1 MTGGGATRRGI
12 GLALAALSAWCA
24 FGGVAQAADVTQ
36 EVWPELNLYYRL
48 DPRTRLFFAFPY
60 SASAETDTQS
70 FSLEGYLDVTLK
82 PILREFLQ
90 TEDWRRDRYLWM
102 RVGYA
107 RVDKAT
113 NGERQ
118 TPEDRGVVAIYGR
131 APLPAEIWVEAR
143 ARADLRWIDDEYSNR
158 WRFRLEANREFT
170 VSDHSVTPYL
180 NVEWFYDTRF
190 DSWSRTLFQ
199 GGTEV
204 TVNQHFRFEVYL
216 ARQNDHAPRQD
227 HVNAVGLNAKW
238 YY

>member
-1 MTGGGATRRGI
+1 MTVDRTTRRWA
-12 GLALAALSAWCA
+12 GLVLAGLGAWCTLA
-24 FGGVAQAADVTQ
+24 GAARATDVTQ
-36 EVWPELNLYYRL
+36 EVWPEADFFYRL
-48 DPRTRLFFAFPY
+48 DPRTRLFLAFPY

-70 FSLEGYLDVTLK
+70 FSLEGYLDVSLK
-82 PILREFLQ
+82 PIFRESLQ
-90 TEDWRRDRYLWM
+90 AEDWQRNRYLWM

-107 RVDKAT
+107 RIDKAT

-118 TPEDRGVVAIYGR
+118 TPEDRGVIAIYGR

-143 ARADLRWIDDEYSNR
+143 ARADFRWIDNEYSNR

-170 VSDHSVTPYL
+170 VRDHSVTPYF
-180 NVEWFYDTRF
+180 NVEWFYDTRY
-190 DSWSRTLFQ
+190 DDWTRTLLQ

-204 TVNQHFRFEVYL
+204 TVDRHFRFEVYL

-227 HVNAVGLNAKW
+227 HVNALGLSAKW